1 VKLLAGPKNYES
13 SLCAERKRARRKPL
27 FLFLA
32 GDKYQFC
39 KQMKWNPGALLKTL
53 LTRDSACKLE
63 LLPRAAPF
71 ESHFFAAACVC
82 VCIFLLFLGH
92 GSAPF
97 IFISTPET
105 RSTIL
110 GVRFCSRTGVVRR
123 SSAALEA
130 DLVRRRLLTLT
141 RGLLLTRHHLALA
154 ALARRRAQAP
164 KSLSGA
170 HRVRYF

>member
-39 KQMKWNPGALLKTL
+39 KQMKWNPGALLKTF

-82 VCIFLLFLGH
+82 VFFFFFSATEARHSFSFRPPKRARLFW
-92 GSAPF
+92 ACDF
-97 IFISTPET
+97 
-105 RSTIL
+105 
-110 GVRFCSRTGVVRR
+110 
-123 SSAALEA
+123 
-130 DLVRRRLLTLT
+130 
-141 RGLLLTRHHLALA
+141 ALA
-154 ALARRRAQAP
+154 QALSDAAARPLKQIWFV
-164 KSLSGA
+164 GA
-170 HRVRYF
+170 S

>member
-39 KQMKWNPGALLKTL
+39 KQMKWNPGALLKTF

-82 VCIFLLFLGH
+82 VYFSSFFRPRKRAIHFHFDPRNALDYFGRAILLSH
-92 GSAPF
+92 
-97 IFISTPET
+97 
-105 RSTIL
+105 
-110 GVRFCSRTGVVRR
+110 RR
-123 SSAALEA
+123 CQ
-130 DLVRRRLLTLT
+130 TQQ
-141 RGLLLTRHHLALA
+141 RG
-154 ALARRRAQAP
+154 P
-164 KSLSGA
+164 
-170 HRVRYF
+170 